1 MITLSADEGQ
11 VITWKGVLPFRV
23 PTLRLGI
30 RVDAEACQALVIS
43 LLPWGVEV
51 GICGVLRPL
60 DALLASL
67 RLGIYNVNRGNRDR
81 WTTWFT

>member
-23 PTLRLGI
+23 PTWRHGI
-30 RVDAEACQALVIS
+30 RVDAKACQAPLIS

-51 GICGVLRPL
+51 VIGSILRSL

-67 RLGIYNVNRGNRDR
+67 RPGIYNVNRGNRDR